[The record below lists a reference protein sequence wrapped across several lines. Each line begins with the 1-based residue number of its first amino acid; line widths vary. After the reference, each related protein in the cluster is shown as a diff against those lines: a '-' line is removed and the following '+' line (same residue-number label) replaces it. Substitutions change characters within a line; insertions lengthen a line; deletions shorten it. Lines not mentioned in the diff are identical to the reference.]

1 MRTLCGPSG
10 DREDDKVTFAEG
22 AAQRLGVGVLDIRR
36 MMVRPEQ
43 FPPVVRDGWRVADPR
58 LVRSRDMRDGYLA
71 LSGRDCWADATEM
84 I

>member
-36 MMVRPEQ
+36 IMVRTEQ
-43 FPPVVRDGWRVADPR
+43 FPLSCVTAGGWRIPAWCEAAICGTVILPSAVGIVGLMPQK
-58 LVRSRDMRDGYLA
+58 
-71 LSGRDCWADATEM
+71 
-84 I
+84 